1 MGCVALTV
9 SLCVV
14 KTNMFGLKHSSVRI
28 LYKLMML
35 TEFLKYTKYDLKE
48 FLRVADLW
56 RMPTCLLWHT
66 ISSVLVWMYDYI
78 LHWGATHHFC
88 RGKLQVQIR
97 SCCLSGTFTASPLFS
112 SFLSLKITLSSR
124 IKD

>member
-48 FLRVADLW
+48 FLRVADL
-56 RMPTCLLWHT
+56 
-66 ISSVLVWMYDYI
+66 
-78 LHWGATHHFC
+78 
-88 RGKLQVQIR
+88 
-97 SCCLSGTFTASPLFS
+97 
-112 SFLSLKITLSSR
+112 
-124 IKD
+124 